1 MVIELSV
8 ITLSTISHCAVF
20 EKQSTQ
26 AHHTSNCTGMKWIV
40 FVSSH
45 TRGSFTYSSLHLPTN
60 HLAGLEQPTHTFRE
74 VSQKQFVQLFHVL
87 GNLKP
92 QLLNPFSPSHFYPAV
107 ATAVQHQIL
116 CSVLLTIVVWLSR
129 WLSNTQSFPSFPFSR
144 INKTTKTTMQ

>member
-8 ITLSTISHCAVF
+8 ITSSTISHCAVF

-45 TRGSFTYSSLHLPTN
+45 TRGSFNYSSLHLPTN

-87 GNLKP
+87 CNLKP
-92 QLLNPFSPSHFYPAV
+92 QLLNSFSPSHFHPAV
-107 ATAVQHQIL
+107 ATAVQHQVL
-116 CSVLLTIVVWLSR
+116 WQCSLLLWFNSVDGSA
-129 WLSNTQSFPSFPFSR
+129 TQSFPSFPFSR